1 MCYLGNWL
9 SDFSEDPDDDN
20 DGILDVDEDDD
31 DDDDDDEDE
40 LWNLRLFCSL
50 LSPFIVGSGWR
61 LSKYLWNQIKYVLC
75 IEELKYLVIH
85 QCLHPYYNNP

>member
-1 MCYLGNWL
+1 MEGFILGHWF

-31 DDDDDDEDE
+31 DDNDDDDDEDE

-50 LSPFIVGSGWR
+50 LSSFIVGSG
-61 LSKYLWNQIKYVLC
+61 
-75 IEELKYLVIH
+75 
-85 QCLHPYYNNP
+85 